1 MKKVAYVDPQ
11 KPGIVRFYGG
21 DEFDG
26 VLAGTRAQMIVD
38 ALNAE
43 VPSSSRPTH
52 PHLPI
57 WLRHTGSHWTVS
69 IELPNKMWVEVI
81 KGSDGGP
88 CSHVVEPHGIQTA
101 IEAAMKRGGKA
112 YAGEDDIGDDDAGE
126 DTNVNDSYAR

>member
-88 CSHVVEPHGIQTA
+88 CSHVVEPHA
-101 IEAAMKRGGKA
+101 KA
-112 YAGEDDIGDDDAGE
+112 YVGEDDIGDDDAGEDDIGDDDAGE